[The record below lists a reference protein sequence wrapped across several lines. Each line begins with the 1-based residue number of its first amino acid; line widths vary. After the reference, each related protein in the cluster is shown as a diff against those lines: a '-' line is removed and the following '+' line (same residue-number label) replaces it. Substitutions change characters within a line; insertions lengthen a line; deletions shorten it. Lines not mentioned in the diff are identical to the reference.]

1 MRCRLLTALIA
12 INSGTYKSSAAG
24 WVSGLSITDAQ
35 NSALKWAQEANAYVC
50 STVLAKGITYVE
62 STDLSGSYY
71 TTATPVVSLQIA
83 KQGYRYVLFL
93 MEKGLHPLNKGCRL
107 AKWLDAIAAAA

>member
-1 MRCRLLTALIA
+1 MLTLYVVTA

-35 NSALKWAQEANAYVC
+35 SSALKWAQEANAYVC
-50 STVLAKGITYVE
+50 STVLAKGLTYIE

-83 KQGYRYVLFL
+83 KQGYRYVAGGTIERASDLL
-93 MEKGLHPLNKGCRL
+93 IIMRRL